1 MLHIEDNLDDMEQV
15 KTRNVLSDKSVVDNV
30 KYYIGQY
37 FCNIDM
43 TDSMFAFLPPVI
55 VLMVVN
61 GHFRILF
68 L

>member
-1 MLHIEDNLDDMEQV
+1 MFKAI
-15 KTRNVLSDKSVVDNV
+15 NVFVDTV
-30 KYYIGQY
+30 KYEIGQY

-43 TDSMFAFLPPVI
+43 TDGMFAFLLPVI

-61 GHFRILF
+61 GHLHMLF